1 MSGTCGNSSSK
12 SPSRFG
18 SISALTN
25 VKPVAFPPGRPKLST
40 NPAATGSAAI
50 PKTIGTSEVAFLAA
64 CAEASPSTAT
74 SRATLRFRRSV
85 SSLRESPV
93 FQSQI
98 AVLQAR
104 LRAARAYLDTML
116 DESWDKVAASS
127 AQCRSKSGQ
136 TLAAQGVPTSID
148 AVLTSCSSKP
158 ACSNQFCLRRTSS
171 SGADHG

>member
-1 MSGTCGNSSSK
+1 MLGIAQGMVDDLEGLAMTK
-12 SPSRFG
+12 TPRA
-18 SISALTN
+18 SA
-25 VKPVAFPPGRPKLST
+25 
-40 NPAATGSAAI
+40 
-50 PKTIGTSEVAFLAA
+50 
-64 CAEASPSTAT
+64 
-74 SRATLRFRRSV
+74 

-93 FQSQI
+93 FQSQF

-158 ACSNQFCLRRTSS
+158 ACSGIGAPQFCLRRTSS